1 MALLQPSSKRQG
13 NSITSPDPGSLPCV
27 VELEIHVQDSSQDA
41 SPNTNLTV
49 DISMPWNDYHHTQ
62 RSGILIAPGAII
74 ISIISEWCDL
84 SEDTHVP
91 LLLYFCL
98 DHTIHICYTHMEMY
112 SAFSSTR
119 STFFLW
125 LSESTD
131 WGTKHLYATDARIIS
146 PEHGYTWKSS
156 QKKKKSEAKI
166 IHTIKAL
173 FFTKS
178 MLFPLGHGPGL
189 LWAHILISSPS
200 GLHSFISVSV
210 FWSPL
215 TVPATIYFPQTRPHW
230 LLHSQPILPE
240 IPERAMPP
248 SASIPEFISPSGTL
262 LTPPAIKLHPLNSC
276 CNPWPRKS
284 KAVTPR

>member
-1 MALLQPSSKRQG
+1 MMAAAEPSSKRQG

-156 QKKKKSEAKI
+156 QKKKKSE
-166 IHTIKAL
+166 
-173 FFTKS
+173 
-178 MLFPLGHGPGL
+178 
-189 LWAHILISSPS
+189 
-200 GLHSFISVSV
+200 V
-210 FWSPL
+210 
-215 TVPATIYFPQTRPHW
+215 
-230 LLHSQPILPE
+230 
-240 IPERAMPP
+240 
-248 SASIPEFISPSGTL
+248 
-262 LTPPAIKLHPLNSC
+262 KL
-276 CNPWPRKS
+276 
-284 KAVTPR
+284 